1 MSQWASYLR
10 AALRHPP
17 HVSAVKA
24 LGLGLRLGGEAV
36 ARRRDRR
43 APTFLDAAPE
53 GPLRRRIR
61 LGDRPTSP
69 ETDAALARAT
79 AQYLAHRF
87 DLLGSGWTQVRHG
100 ADCPGLEGHRF
111 ASAPRVTADAE
122 GDWLVGRVNAAN
134 LGESRRIWRLI
145 GAPYEP
151 IDWQL
156 DFRSGYRWSERTH
169 FLDLR
174 YGRVLGADVKIPWEL
189 ARMQH
194 LAQLALAYRRAAAGA
209 PGFLAPALYRDAMRS
224 QTLDFIATNPP
235 RFGVNW
241 ACAMDVAIRAV
252 NILIA
257 LDLFLDAGAAFDS
270 AFLDLVRRSVAEH
283 GRHVLANLEW
293 AHTGRGNHYLADIVG
308 LLFVAAYLPRMP
320 ETDAWF
326 EFAAREFIA
335 EGAGQF
341 LADGGYGESSTGYH
355 RLGGELLAFGIAV
368 LLGVDEDEARIFERP
383 QARLAVRPPQPP
395 ARSPLHEL
403 GRGLISPL
411 PSALFATLGGAGRL
425 SRDATKPAGEVVQW
439 GDNDSGRLIKP
450 QPARERADGRVLEDA
465 LDHRGFVAAAA
476 ALTGQERLGAWAGDR
491 IEGEIARALARGR
504 AVPVAVSRASAL
516 PGSSTLEGILESIA
530 RLAPDSRRVVAIP
543 LPAGAMADV
552 RLAAYPQFGHYALV
566 GPRLFL
572 AIRLPAREFGDARG
586 HAHDD
591 MLAVELQI
599 DGCDVLTDPGTF
611 VYTPLPAERNLY
623 RAAAAHSV
631 PRPEGGGG
639 TDLARGLFEMAAA
652 PGGQCLFLG
661 DRGFAGRAFGPDWV
675 TIRVVSCETDRIE
688 IVDACLTGP
697 LAPLARAANLPSVC
711 RGYGAKTAN
720 PPRAR

>member
-1 MSQWASYLR
+1 MNQWASYLR
-10 AALRHPP
+10 AVLRHPP
-17 HVSAVKA
+17 HRSAVKA
-24 LGLGLRLGGEAV
+24 LRLGLRFGGEAV

-43 APTFLDAAPE
+43 APTYLDSAPK
-53 GPLRRRIR
+53 GSLRRRIR
-61 LGDRPTSP
+61 LGDRATSA
-69 ETDAALARAT
+69 EADAALARAT
-79 AQYLAHRF
+79 AHYLAHRF

-111 ASAPRVTADAE
+111 APAPAVTADPE
-122 GDWLVGRVNAAN
+122 GLWLVGRVNAAN

-145 GAPYEP
+145 GAPHAP

-169 FLDLR
+169 FRDLR

-194 LAQLALAYRRAAAGA
+194 LPQLALAYRRAAAGA
-209 PGFLAPALYRDAMRS
+209 PGFLAPALYRDEMRS
-224 QTLDFIATNPP
+224 QTVDFIATNPP

-252 NILIA
+252 NVLIA
-257 LDLFLDAGAAFDS
+257 LDLFLDAGADFDS

-283 GRHVLANLEW
+283 GRHLVTNLEW
-293 AHTGRGNHYLADIVG
+293 AQTGRGNHYLADIVG
-308 LLFVAAYLPRMP
+308 LLFIAAYLPRAP

-326 EFAAREFIA
+326 AFAAREFIA
-335 EGAGQF
+335 EADGQF

-355 RLGGELLAFGIAV
+355 RLGGELLAFGIAL
-368 LLGVDEDEARIFERP
+368 LLGVDEDELRIFERP
-383 QARLAVRPPQPP
+383 HAKLAVRPPRPS
-395 ARSPLHEL
+395 ARSPLHEV
-403 GRGLISPL
+403 GGGLISPL
-411 PSALFATLGGAGRL
+411 PPALFETLAAAGRL
-425 SRDATKPAGEVVQW
+425 SRDATKPTGEVVQW

-450 QPARERADGRVLEDA
+450 QPAHERSDGRILEDA
-465 LDHRGFVAAAA
+465 LDHRGLVAAAA
-476 ALTGQERLGAWAGDR
+476 ALTGQEGLGAWAGDR
-491 IEGEIARALARGR
+491 VEGQIARALARGR
-504 AVPVAVSRASAL
+504 AVPVEERHVEAV
-516 PGSSTLEGILESIA
+516 PGPSTLDAILESIA

-543 LPAGAMADV
+543 LPAGAMAGV
-552 RLAAYPQFGHYALV
+552 HIVAYPQFGHYALL

-572 AIRLPAREFGDARG
+572 AIRLPTRQFGDAPG

-591 MLAVELQI
+591 MLAVELHI

-631 PRPEGGGG
+631 PRPAQGGGA
-639 TDLARGLFEMAAA
+639 DLACGLFEMAAA

-661 DRGFAGRAFGPDWV
+661 TRGIAGRAFGPDWV
-675 TIRVVSCETDRIE
+675 TIRVVSCESDHID

-697 LAPLARAANLPSVC
+697 LERLSGAPNLPSVC